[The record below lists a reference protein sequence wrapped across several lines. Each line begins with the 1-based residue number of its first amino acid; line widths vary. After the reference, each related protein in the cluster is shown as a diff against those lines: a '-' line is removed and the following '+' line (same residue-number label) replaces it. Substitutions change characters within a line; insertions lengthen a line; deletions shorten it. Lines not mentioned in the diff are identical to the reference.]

1 MFDLLVRSLFL
12 PVLITFLFTFEAH
25 SQNNSKNIDSLNK
38 RASELLSID
47 LSKTESLA
55 SEAQTKSITSNYQ
68 KGRIESE
75 LILSMVYANTNRGNN
90 AIQVLSDLIATYD
103 SQKDSSFAGKISSAI
118 GLCYYYLGIYDSSKK
133 YLQQSALAFEK
144 SNDKFLLAEQFQ
156 FLSKLFLR
164 TGETKK
170 SQEYYEKARNIFE
183 DLKSANGLA
192 WADDIFGE
200 ILYAQRLYEKANE
213 SHLKSLIQ
221 FERLNNLAGQ
231 ASAVLHIGN
240 TYYMLVQD
248 DSAEICY
255 NKALNFYQQLGDS
268 NGIAICYS
276 NLSMVA
282 LEKGENTAA
291 VNYANQALHSIT
303 GGGYLQIEISTLRQL
318 GDIYAEMKQYDK
330 AVYHVKKALDAA
342 LKSNMKVK
350 VMDCYK
356 SLSEI
361 YITLNNPKQSYD
373 YLLMAYRIKDS
384 IQPIAFSQKLAELEN
399 QLENQKR
406 ESQIQELKQGQ
417 LISALEIE
425 NQKSEI
431 RKRNLLIISGMLFFI
446 LMGTV
451 VYFYFQKQKLKSK
464 LEKELT
470 IQSTAENER
479 LRFAKDI
486 HDDLGSGLSKINF
499 LSELMLNH
507 SKTNADVSS
516 NAAAISETSKRLIGN
531 MRDLIWA
538 LNPEN
543 TTTGDLIAAIREF
556 TSDYLED
563 FTAELQL
570 NIPANFP
577 DFQIRKE
584 CYREVLMTVKESLNN
599 IVKHSAAS
607 EIQLG
612 ITLNDNDLI
621 INVSDNGIGL
631 TEGKDKS
638 GNGLTNMQA
647 RIAAIGGVFS
657 LKSEPNSGTSIRITV
672 PVSQLSKT

>member
-1 MFDLLVRSLFL
+1 
-12 PVLITFLFTFEAH
+12 
-25 SQNNSKNIDSLNK
+25 
-38 RASELLSID
+38 
-47 LSKTESLA
+47 
-55 SEAQTKSITSNYQ
+55 
-68 KGRIESE
+68 
-75 LILSMVYANTNRGNN
+75 
-90 AIQVLSDLIATYD
+90 
-103 SQKDSSFAGKISSAI
+103 
-118 GLCYYYLGIYDSSKK
+118 
-133 YLQQSALAFEK
+133 
-144 SNDKFLLAEQFQ
+144 
-156 FLSKLFLR
+156 
-164 TGETKK
+164 
-170 SQEYYEKARNIFE
+170 
-183 DLKSANGLA
+183 
-192 WADDIFGE
+192 
-200 ILYAQRLYEKANE
+200 
-213 SHLKSLIQ
+213 
-221 FERLNNLAGQ
+221 
-231 ASAVLHIGN
+231 
-240 TYYMLVQD
+240 
-248 DSAEICY
+248 
-255 NKALNFYQQLGDS
+255 
-268 NGIAICYS
+268 
-276 NLSMVA
+276 
-282 LEKGENTAA
+282 
-291 VNYANQALHSIT
+291 
-303 GGGYLQIEISTLRQL
+303 
-318 GDIYAEMKQYDK
+318 
-330 AVYHVKKALDAA
+330 
-342 LKSNMKVK
+342 
-350 VMDCYK
+350 
-356 SLSEI
+356 
-361 YITLNNPKQSYD
+361 
-373 YLLMAYRIKDS
+373 
-384 IQPIAFSQKLAELEN
+384 
-399 QLENQKR
+399 
-406 ESQIQELKQGQ
+406 
-417 LISALEIE
+417 
-425 NQKSEI
+425 
-431 RKRNLLIISGMLFFI
+431 MLFFI

-516 NAAAISETSKRLIGN
+516 NAAAISETSKGLIGN

-612 ITLNDNDLI
+612 ITLNDNVLI

>member
-1 MFDLLVRSLFL
+1 MFDLSVRSLFL

-25 SQNNSKNIDSLNK
+25 SQNNSQNIDSLNQ

-47 LSKTESLA
+47 LSKSESLA
-55 SEAQTKSITSNYQ
+55 SEAQTKSITSSYQ
-68 KGRIESE
+68 KGRNESE
-75 LILSMVYANTNRGNN
+75 LILSMVYANTNRGNM
-90 AIQVLSDLIATYD
+90 AIQKLSDLIATST
-103 SQKDSSFAGKISSAI
+103 SQNDSSVAGKISSAI

-133 YLQQSALAFEK
+133 YLQQSVLAFEK
-144 SNDKFLLAEQFQ
+144 SNNKFLLAEQFQ
-156 FLSKLFLR
+156 FLSKLLLR
-164 TGETKK
+164 IGETKK
-170 SQEYYEKARNIFE
+170 SQEYYEKARHLFE
-183 DLKSANGLA
+183 EIQSAKGLA
-192 WADDIFGE
+192 WVDDIFGE
-200 ILYAQRLYEKANE
+200 ILYAQRLYEKANA

-231 ASAVLHIGN
+231 ASSILHIGN

-255 NKALNFYQQLGDS
+255 HKALNFYQQLGDS

-282 LEKGENTAA
+282 LEKGENIAA

-431 RKRNLLIISGMLFFI
+431 RKRNLLIISGMLFFV

-451 VYFYFQKQKLKSK
+451 IYFYFQKQKLKSK

-507 SKTNADVSS
+507 SKSNADISTNAE
-516 NAAAISETSKRLIGN
+516 AISETSKRLIGN
-531 MRDLIWA
+531 MRDLWA

-556 TSDYLED
+556 ASDYLED

-570 NIPANFP
+570 NIPTNFP
-577 DFQIRKE
+577 DFQIKKE

-599 IVKHSAAS
+599 IVKHSAAT

-612 ITLNDNDLI
+612 ITLNDNVLN

-638 GNGLTNMQA
+638 GNGLTNMRG
-647 RIAAIGGVFS
+647 RISAIGGVFS
-657 LKSEPNSGTSIRITV
+657 LKSDPNSGTSIRITV
-672 PVSQLSKT
+672 PVSRLSKT

>member
-1 MFDLLVRSLFL
+1 
-12 PVLITFLFTFEAH
+12 
-25 SQNNSKNIDSLNK
+25 
-38 RASELLSID
+38 
-47 LSKTESLA
+47 
-55 SEAQTKSITSNYQ
+55 
-68 KGRIESE
+68 
-75 LILSMVYANTNRGNN
+75 
-90 AIQVLSDLIATYD
+90 
-103 SQKDSSFAGKISSAI
+103 
-118 GLCYYYLGIYDSSKK
+118 
-133 YLQQSALAFEK
+133 
-144 SNDKFLLAEQFQ
+144 
-156 FLSKLFLR
+156 
-164 TGETKK
+164 
-170 SQEYYEKARNIFE
+170 
-183 DLKSANGLA
+183 
-192 WADDIFGE
+192 
-200 ILYAQRLYEKANE
+200 
-213 SHLKSLIQ
+213 
-221 FERLNNLAGQ
+221 
-231 ASAVLHIGN
+231 
-240 TYYMLVQD
+240 
-248 DSAEICY
+248 
-255 NKALNFYQQLGDS
+255 
-268 NGIAICYS
+268 
-276 NLSMVA
+276 
-282 LEKGENTAA
+282 
-291 VNYANQALHSIT
+291 
-303 GGGYLQIEISTLRQL
+303 
-318 GDIYAEMKQYDK
+318 MKQYDK

-451 VYFYFQKQKLKSK
+451 VYFDFQKQMLKSK

-499 LSELMLNH
+499 LSELMVNH
-507 SKTNADVSS
+507 AKTNADVTS
-516 NAAAISETSKRLIGN
+516 NAAAISETSKRLIDN

-556 TSDYLED
+556 ASDYLED
-563 FTAELQL
+563 FTAELHFH
-570 NIPANFP
+570 IPSNFP

-599 IVKHSAAS
+599 IVKHSEAK
-607 EIQLG
+607 EINLE
-612 ITLNDNDLI
+612 ISLNDNDLI
-621 INVSDNGIGL
+621 ISVSDNGRGL
-631 TEGKDKS
+631 PAEKEKS

-647 RIAAIGGVFS
+647 RIAAIGGVFR
-657 LKSEPNSGTSIRITV
+657 LNSEPKRGTAILISV

>member
-1 MFDLLVRSLFL
+1 
-12 PVLITFLFTFEAH
+12 
-25 SQNNSKNIDSLNK
+25 
-38 RASELLSID
+38 
-47 LSKTESLA
+47 
-55 SEAQTKSITSNYQ
+55 
-68 KGRIESE
+68 
-75 LILSMVYANTNRGNN
+75 
-90 AIQVLSDLIATYD
+90 
-103 SQKDSSFAGKISSAI
+103 
-118 GLCYYYLGIYDSSKK
+118 
-133 YLQQSALAFEK
+133 
-144 SNDKFLLAEQFQ
+144 
-156 FLSKLFLR
+156 
-164 TGETKK
+164 
-170 SQEYYEKARNIFE
+170 
-183 DLKSANGLA
+183 
-192 WADDIFGE
+192 
-200 ILYAQRLYEKANE
+200 
-213 SHLKSLIQ
+213 
-221 FERLNNLAGQ
+221 
-231 ASAVLHIGN
+231 
-240 TYYMLVQD
+240 
-248 DSAEICY
+248 
-255 NKALNFYQQLGDS
+255 
-268 NGIAICYS
+268 
-276 NLSMVA
+276 
-282 LEKGENTAA
+282 
-291 VNYANQALHSIT
+291 
-303 GGGYLQIEISTLRQL
+303 
-318 GDIYAEMKQYDK
+318 
-330 AVYHVKKALDAA
+330 
-342 LKSNMKVK
+342 
-350 VMDCYK
+350 
-356 SLSEI
+356 
-361 YITLNNPKQSYD
+361 
-373 YLLMAYRIKDS
+373 MAYRIKDS

-612 ITLNDNDLI
+612 ITLNDNVLI